1 MAQVRTKTRQKFKK
15 YKKVRKQKKSHVTFY
30 FECSAPSSVFLEKIL
45 FKSVESVA
53 ISKKWLKTHP
63 FLQHLTDNVQTKNVQ
78 I

>member
-45 FKSVESVA
+45 FKSVDSVA
-53 ISKKWLKTHP
+53 ISKK
-63 FLQHLTDNVQTKNVQ
+63 
-78 I
+78 